1 MLFNS
6 LQFLLFFP
14 VVTLLYSVIPQ
25 RAKVYWLLAAS
36 YYFYMCWNARYAL
49 LLLFST
55 AVTYL
60 SGILIAYGAKTTRMK
75 KLWVALSFCAN
86 LSILFFFKYSNFV
99 FDSLRQ
105 VFAALHIQLHL
116 PVIDVLLPV
125 GISFYIFQALSY
137 TVDVYRGDVACEKN
151 FARYALFV
159 SFFPQLVAGPIE
171 RSGHL
176 LTQIQNAPKPSYAG
190 VKSGLLLMLWGF
202 FEKMILADQAALVVD
217 RIFAEYQSMNA
228 VQILFG
234 VLLFALQIYCDFGGY
249 SHIAIGAA
257 EVMGFS
263 LMENFRQPY
272 FAVSVQDFW
281 RRWHVSLSTWFRDYL
296 YIPLGGNRKGTARKY
311 LNLMITFCVSGLW
324 HGSAWTYVIWGGLNG
339 AFQVAGG
346 LTAPARRRIKQA
358 LRVKETG
365 WIAGLWSRLVTFVL
379 IDFAWLFFRAES
391 LDQALFML
399 RRVLTE
405 FSASQLQAASFLL
418 RADET
423 ASVRWLCMMAAALL
437 ILFLADLWRERWGG
451 ARAWLLRQP
460 WWLVSAVAIAGVC
473 AVLVFGVYGDGY
485 DAAQFVYFQF

>member
-14 VVTLLYSVIPQ
+14 VVALLYSVIPQ

-105 VFAALHIQLHL
+105 AFAALHIQLHL

-176 LTQIQNAPKPSYAG
+176 LTQIQNAPKFQPFRPVSSSSCWGRTVRYM
-190 VKSGLLLMLWGF
+190 LLLPKNTTSRLF
-202 FEKMILADQAALVVD
+202 F
-217 RIFAEYQSMNA
+217 
-228 VQILFG
+228 G
-234 VLLFALQIYCDFGGY
+234 
-249 SHIAIGAA
+249 
-257 EVMGFS
+257 
-263 LMENFRQPY
+263 
-272 FAVSVQDFW
+272 W
-281 RRWHVSLSTWFRDYL
+281 
-296 YIPLGGNRKGTARKY
+296 ARKPF
-311 LNLMITFCVSGLW
+311 TCHWPV
-324 HGSAWTYVIWGGLNG
+324 
-339 AFQVAGG
+339 
-346 LTAPARRRIKQA
+346 
-358 LRVKETG
+358 
-365 WIAGLWSRLVTFVL
+365 
-379 IDFAWLFFRAES
+379 
-391 LDQALFML
+391 
-399 RRVLTE
+399 
-405 FSASQLQAASFLL
+405 
-418 RADET
+418 
-423 ASVRWLCMMAAALL
+423 
-437 ILFLADLWRERWGG
+437 
-451 ARAWLLRQP
+451 
-460 WWLVSAVAIAGVC
+460 
-473 AVLVFGVYGDGY
+473 
-485 DAAQFVYFQF
+485 